1 MHKMVISCLAVRQ
14 TGILLYF
21 VRQSPVIYTYIKF
34 KFCLVFFF
42 RKTTLFKLAMLFYLS
57 FIMHKCIIYRKQIIE
72 YIYINEKVIISVK
85 IAITLK
91 VTYNC
96 LLKLNYYILSLH
108 LFYFTSLKHLYTF
121 ISKLGICFIL
131 IIYTSI
137 FSAFPEKL
145 GFP

>member
-1 MHKMVISCLAVRQ
+1 MVISCLAVRQ

-34 KFCLVFFF
+34 KFCLFFFFF

-57 FIMHKCIIYRKQIIE
+57 CIMHKCIIYRKQIIE

-96 LLKLNYYILSLH
+96 LLKLLYIVSA
-108 LFYFTSLKHLYTF
+108 S
-121 ISKLGICFIL
+121 IL
-131 IIYTSI
+131 
-137 FSAFPEKL
+137 L
-145 GFP
+145 

>member
-1 MHKMVISCLAVRQ
+1 MHKMVISCLAVKQ

-42 RKTTLFKLAMLFYLS
+42 FRKTTLFKLAMLFYLS
-57 FIMHKCIIYRKQIIE
+57 CIMHKCIIYRKQIIE

-96 LLKLNYYILSLH
+96 LLKLLYIVSASILLYLSYNICILS
-108 LFYFTSLKHLYTF
+108 FQN
-121 ISKLGICFIL
+121 
-131 IIYTSI
+131 
-137 FSAFPEKL
+137 
-145 GFP
+145 

>member
-34 KFCLVFFF
+34 KFCLFFF

-57 FIMHKCIIYRKQIIE
+57 CIMHKCIIYRKQIIE

-96 LLKLNYYILSLH
+96 LLKLLYIVSA
-108 LFYFTSLKHLYTF
+108 S
-121 ISKLGICFIL
+121 IL
-131 IIYTSI
+131 IFTL
-137 FSAFPEKL
+137 PL
-145 GFP
+145 L

>member
-34 KFCLVFFF
+34 KFCLFFF
-42 RKTTLFKLAMLFYLS
+42 FERQRFFKLAMLFYLS
-57 FIMHKCIIYRKQIIE
+57 CIMHKCIIYRKQIIE

-96 LLKLNYYILSLH
+96 LLKLNYYLLSLH
-108 LFYFTSLKHLYTF
+108 LFYFTSLITF
-121 ISKLGICFIL
+121 VYFHFKTRCMF
-131 IIYTSI
+131 YTSI
-137 FSAFPEKL
+137 FSTFPETL

>member
-57 FIMHKCIIYRKQIIE
+57 CIMHKCIIYRKQIIE

-96 LLKLNYYILSLH
+96 LLKLLYIVSESILLYLSYNICILS
-108 LFYFTSLKHLYTF
+108 FQN
-121 ISKLGICFIL
+121 
-131 IIYTSI
+131 
-137 FSAFPEKL
+137 
-145 GFP
+145 

>member
-34 KFCLVFFF
+34 KFCLFFFF
-42 RKTTLFKLAMLFYLS
+42 RKTTLFKLS
-57 FIMHKCIIYRKQIIE
+57 CIMHKCIIYRKQIIE

-96 LLKLNYYILSLH
+96 LLKLLYIVSA
-108 LFYFTSLKHLYTF
+108 S
-121 ISKLGICFIL
+121 IL
-131 IIYTSI
+131 IFTL
-137 FSAFPEKL
+137 PL
-145 GFP
+145 L

>member
-34 KFCLVFFF
+34 KFCLFFF
-42 RKTTLFKLAMLFYLS
+42 FERQRFFKLAMLFYLS
-57 FIMHKCIIYRKQIIE
+57 CIMHKCIIYRKQIIE

-85 IAITLK
+85 IAITFK

-96 LLKLNYYILSLH
+96 LLKLLYIVSASILLYLSYNICILS
-108 LFYFTSLKHLYTF
+108 FQN
-121 ISKLGICFIL
+121 
-131 IIYTSI
+131 
-137 FSAFPEKL
+137 
-145 GFP
+145 